1 MTRAH
6 PQATCRAEPNNGGR
20 RPRWRLGCMAFV
32 ACAAALDLA
41 ACGPIHTS
49 HPGAGVIRTN
59 LSFAVLNAVDGWGMP
74 VNFDH
79 VGCHGPGTGHVVT
92 CYAATTDEPEGAIKA
107 AFTIHRVGNRCPG
120 PLVVRMSGVVLAR
133 VSADPC
139 RR

>member
-1 MTRAH
+1 MSSRTGPGDSDR
-6 PQATCRAEPNNGGR
+6 RRGR
-20 RPRWRLGCMAFV
+20 RRGGLV
-32 ACAAALDLA
+32 LLACAAAFDLA
-41 ACGPIHTS
+41 GCGPIHTS
-49 HPGAGVIRTN
+49 HPSASVIRKN

-74 VNFDH
+74 VNSDH
-79 VGCHGPGTGHVVT
+79 VGCRGPGSDHVVT
-92 CYAATTDEPEGAIKA
+92 CYATTTDEPEGAIKA